1 MSLSAAASLFLL
13 FLFCEVEQTYSSWGV
28 TYGSQYICAL
38 KGSTVRMS
46 CMYRHPSQ
54 EGNIKISVTQTFWFA
69 KTDEGPVDV
78 KTQEEYADRLEYSS
92 SKKNCTLTIR
102 DVKESD
108 SAVYKFRF
116 ITSRSGGSYTGEPGV
131 VLIVTDSD
139 PNLTVRKKSSSWNS
153 NLICSS
159 SCVLPDHS
167 TYVWYKNGKDM
178 EIGTYV
184 YNTWVDSDDTLSC
197 ALKGRED
204 FPSPLFCVN
213 NKRCN
218 KVTYSH
224 ARICALKGSSVSFYS
239 SFNSYYS
246 SDFVIL
252 FWFSPGRSKEPEDL
266 RQDPRYLGR
275 VHVINTI
282 PQSTLTIKNL
292 TENDSAEYR
301 FIFKTNRVTWGSDL
315 HGTTL
320 TVTDLQVEVTRTS
333 TNQDPQYAELKC
345 HSRCTPTGYY
355 YYKWFRNGQ
364 DIGHSKSTYKVLINT
379 TDRISCSV
387 LSFKEHKAPEVYAP
401 VLTSVSADPSD
412 GIVEGNRVFL
422 KCSSDANPPANYT
435 WYKKTKM
442 SAHPLHRKD
451 SEFYL
456 NPIQASDSGEYFC
469 VAKNQL
475 GESRSGNL
483 NIDVKYAP
491 KRADVSLSH
500 AEIVEGDS
508 VNLTCSSDGNPA
520 PFNRW
525 YKDNQMMLQ
534 GQGGVYQFTFVKSED
549 SGTYCCEVGN
559 IYGWINSSTV
569 LINVEYSPRLPSVS
583 VNPPGDVA
591 AGSSVN
597 LTCSSAANPAA
608 MYAWYKEDSTSPA
621 ADGQTFTIVD
631 IRGEHGG
638 NYYCQARNS
647 RGHHNS
653 TLHLIVV
660 SSSVSSAVVGSIMF
674 LLLIG
679 LFLSAFI
686 IFRKKKAVR
695 QIHQTREG
703 PGDNEAKR
711 LGNLG
716 RHLES
721 SSTAGLGNSADQD
734 DVCYASVHFCKNQEE
749 PLYSNFVP
757 AEPKTSKNQEEDVEY
772 SAVMIKNTPCR
783 KSYDAS
789 DESSAL
795 YSTVCK
801 VNRL

>member
-1 MSLSAAASLFLL
+1 VATSFFPELYLMQ
-13 FLFCEVEQTYSSWGV
+13 VIQKMEQTYSSWGV

-197 ALKGRED
+197 ALKGLSITKD
-204 FPSPLFCVN
+204 
-213 NKRCN
+213 
-218 KVTYSH
+218 
-224 ARICALKGSSVSFYS
+224 
-239 SFNSYYS
+239 
-246 SDFVIL
+246 
-252 FWFSPGRSKEPEDL
+252 
-266 RQDPRYLGR
+266 
-275 VHVINTI
+275 VIN
-282 PQSTLTIKNL
+282 
-292 TENDSAEYR
+292 Y
-301 FIFKTNRVTWGSDL
+301 
-315 HGTTL
+315 
-320 TVTDLQVEVTRTS
+320 
-333 TNQDPQYAELKC
+333 
-345 HSRCTPTGYY
+345 
-355 YYKWFRNGQ
+355 
-364 DIGHSKSTYKVLINT
+364 
-379 TDRISCSV
+379 
-387 LSFKEHKAPEVYAP
+387 LSLAYAP

-435 WYKKTKM
+435 WYKKTKI
-442 SAHPLHRKD
+442 KD

-534 GQGGVYQFTFVKSED
+534 GQGGVYQFTSVKSED

-559 IYGWINSSTV
+559 IYGQINSSTV
-569 LINVEYSPRLPSVS
+569 LIN
-583 VNPPGDVA
+583 
-591 AGSSVN
+591 
-597 LTCSSAANPAA
+597 
-608 MYAWYKEDSTSPA
+608 
-621 ADGQTFTIVD
+621 
-631 IRGEHGG
+631 
-638 NYYCQARNS
+638 
-647 RGHHNS
+647 
-653 TLHLIVV
+653 
-660 SSSVSSAVVGSIMF
+660 
-674 LLLIG
+674 
-679 LFLSAFI
+679 
-686 IFRKKKAVR
+686 
-695 QIHQTREG
+695 
-703 PGDNEAKR
+703 
-711 LGNLG
+711 
-716 RHLES
+716 
-721 SSTAGLGNSADQD
+721 
-734 DVCYASVHFCKNQEE
+734 
-749 PLYSNFVP
+749 
-757 AEPKTSKNQEEDVEY
+757 
-772 SAVMIKNTPCR
+772 
-783 KSYDAS
+783 
-789 DESSAL
+789 
-795 YSTVCK
+795 
-801 VNRL
+801 